1 MVSLPSKWLRKNH
14 LIKGDG
20 VEVEEKTNKLILSS
34 KKIFSGKKEITIK
47 ITKENEHNLKN
58 ILTHIYRKGFDV
70 IIIEDI
76 DSELLKK
83 VRKITTDLLLGF
95 EITKRES
102 KQCVVENISEPIEQK
117 YQVMLKKTFL
127 LIQEMQNLILEDFLQ
142 EKFNNKNEIEEIKNQ
157 QDKFILFC
165 RRLLIKEQSNNLLEW
180 ELLTFLMHI
189 QHSYYYLYEYVEAN
203 KIKKNNIIIKSL
215 KDLQNYF
222 SLFYDSY
229 YNKNMESINK
239 INHLKNKYQFGEV
252 LKLIE
257 TSKTKDAVIFSYIRE
272 IFRLIQIGT
281 SPILGEILE
290 SNQDQSSISA

>member
-1 MVSLPSKWLRKNH
+1 
-14 LIKGDG
+14 
-20 VEVEEKTNKLILSS
+20 
-34 KKIFSGKKEITIK
+34 
-47 ITKENEHNLKN
+47 
-58 ILTHIYRKGFDV
+58 
-70 IIIEDI
+70 
-76 DSELLKK
+76 
-83 VRKITTDLLLGF
+83 
-95 EITKRES
+95 
-102 KQCVVENISEPIEQK
+102 
-117 YQVMLKKTFL
+117 
-127 LIQEMQNLILEDFLQ
+127 
-142 EKFNNKNEIEEIKNQ
+142 
-157 QDKFILFC
+157 FILFC